1 MFQDF
6 ISKFTKKSLV
16 KVMAAACIAASVAV
30 GQTQTG
36 VSLLEGW
43 MQTGKSNYTHPNSS
57 VSITRPDGDKGKV
70 AFTFYNVSD
79 GGGDGCY
86 ITFGLGGD
94 LSGVTG
100 FKITYTSTKSIKLY
114 FWDGGYG
121 EFGKNLTRRFDKQNR
136 NRKITGFRSTRLG
149 NSNIWSNESEQKIQS
164 IKQHEY

>member
-1 MFQDF
+1 MVF
-6 ISKFTKKSLV
+6 K
-16 KVMAAACIAASVAV
+16 KVMAAACIAASMAV
-30 GQTQTG
+30 GQTG
-36 VSLLEGW
+36 GNLLEGW
-43 MQTGKSNYTHPNSS
+43 MSAGKSANASS
-57 VSITRPDGDKGKV
+57 SASATIERPDGDKGKV